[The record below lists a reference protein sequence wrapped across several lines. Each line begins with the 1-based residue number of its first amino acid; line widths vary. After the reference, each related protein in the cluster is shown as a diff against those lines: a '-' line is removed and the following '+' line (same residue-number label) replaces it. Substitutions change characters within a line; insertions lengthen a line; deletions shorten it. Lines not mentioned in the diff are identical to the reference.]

1 MAIVYSEHKFL
12 SFNEY
17 ISRRLGSG
25 MFTES
30 GQPAYAHPVDGWI
43 IKALN
48 VVSVKSVLNKA
59 ADVLVSV
66 NFGFELSNGVLID
79 QKTFPEIFDVLFK
92 ASKTLAI
99 PVPHAVAVSGQSFN
113 AYTAGTDEYAFIC
126 IASEI
131 LKFFSTEE
139 AMFVIGHE
147 CGHIAAGHMLYHTV
161 GNAIVNGVLRGN
173 VILKALS
180 GIPLAAWSK
189 CSEITADRAGLIC
202 CGDINTAIRALIH
215 VVTGFADESMVD
227 IDDFIRKFKKIEEY
241 HKVSRVYQLFTTHPM
256 IPKRIEALML
266 FAESEVYYEILGMP
280 CPIGKELIKKEELD
294 RRVSKIMKL

>member
-1 MAIVYSEHKFL
+1 MAIVYSGHNFL
-12 SFNEY
+12 SFNQY
-17 ISRRLGSG
+17 IGRRLGSG
-25 MFTES
+25 TFKED
-30 GQPAYAHPVDGWI
+30 GEPAYAHPIDGWI

-48 VVSVKSVLNKA
+48 AVSVKALLNKA
-59 ADVLVSV
+59 ADVLVSL
-66 NFGFELSNGVLID
+66 NFGFELSSGVLID
-79 QKTFPEIFDVLFK
+79 QKTFSEIFEVLFK
-92 ASKTLAI
+92 SSKILGI
-99 PVPHAVAVSGQSFN
+99 PVPHAVAINGQPFN

-126 IASEI
+126 ISSEI

-161 GNAIVNGVLRGN
+161 GNALVNGVLSGN
-173 VILKALS
+173 AILKTLS

-202 CGDINTAIRALIH
+202 CGDINVAIRALVH
-215 VVTGFADESMVD
+215 VVTGFADESLVD

-241 HKVSRVYQLFTTHPM
+241 HKVSRFCQLFTTHPM

-294 RRVSKIMKL
+294 RRVNKIMKL